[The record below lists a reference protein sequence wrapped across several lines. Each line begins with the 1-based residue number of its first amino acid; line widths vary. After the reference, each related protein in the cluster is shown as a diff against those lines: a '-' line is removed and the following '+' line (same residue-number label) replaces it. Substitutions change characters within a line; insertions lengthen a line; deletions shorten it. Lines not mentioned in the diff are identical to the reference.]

1 VHSRE
6 NKAVHKVPSKDFRHG
21 EFLPPCLERVMEW
34 KKQYVVAPLGAVG
47 FHSFQDPGMKR
58 VQQITIAEKE
68 GD

>member
-1 VHSRE
+1 
-6 NKAVHKVPSKDFRHG
+6 
-21 EFLPPCLERVMEW
+21 MEW